1 MGRFRNRGL
10 TDDERA
16 RIAPGQHRVRNFPVL
31 DVQGPPYHEVPEN
44 WDVRIWGDVARPQ
57 RWSFDE
63 LVQLPAVGEVTDIHC
78 VTSWSKLD
86 TSWYGVPMSW
96 VLETAG
102 PLRSATHVIAHAE
115 AGYTAN
121 LPLDALRAPG
131 VLLAYEYDGLPLDP
145 EHGYPLR
152 LIVPQ
157 LYFWKSA
164 KWLRGLEFRDGDLP
178 GFWERRGYSK
188 SADPWKE
195 ERYAF

>member
-1 MGRFRNRGL
+1 MGLFRNRGL

-16 RIAPGQHRVRNFPVL
+16 RIPPGQHVVRNFPVL
-31 DVQGPPYHEVPEN
+31 DVQGPPYYEVPPD
-44 WDVRIWGDVARPQ
+44 WDLRIWGEVANPQ

-63 LVQLPAVGEVTDIHC
+63 LRGLPAVGEVIDIHC

-86 TSWYGVPMSW
+86 TPWYGVPMSW
-96 VLETAG
+96 VLETVG
-102 PLRSATHVIAHAE
+102 PDPAATHVIAHAE
-115 AGYTAN
+115 AGYTTN
-121 LPLDALRAPG
+121 VPLAALRAPG

-152 LIVPQ
+152 LVVPQ

-164 KWLRGLEFRDGDLP
+164 KWLRGLEFRSSDHP
-178 GFWERRGYSK
+178 GFWERRGYSN
-188 SADPWKE
+188 SADPWEE

>member
-1 MGRFRNRGL
+1 MGLFRNRGL

-16 RIAPGQHRVRNFPVL
+16 RIPSGQHLVRNFPVL
-31 DVQGPPYHEVPEN
+31 DFQGPPYREVPDD
-44 WDVRIWGDVARPQ
+44 WDLTISGEVTHPQ

-63 LVQLPAVGEVTDIHC
+63 LQQLPAVGEICDIHC

-86 TSWYGVPMSW
+86 TSWYGVPMGW
-96 VLETAG
+96 LLATVD
-102 PLRSATHVIAHAE
+102 PLPSATHAIVHAE
-115 AGYTAN
+115 AGYTTN
-121 LPLDALRAPG
+121 LPIAALRAPG

-164 KWLRGLEFRDGDLP
+164 KWLRGLEFRSRDMP
-178 GFWERRGYSK
+178 GFWERRGYSN

-195 ERYAF
+195 ERYSF